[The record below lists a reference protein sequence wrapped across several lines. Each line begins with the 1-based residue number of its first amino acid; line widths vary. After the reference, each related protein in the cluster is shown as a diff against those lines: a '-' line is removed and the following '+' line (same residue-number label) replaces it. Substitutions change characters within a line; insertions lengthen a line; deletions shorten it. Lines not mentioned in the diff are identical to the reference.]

1 MFKLLN
7 IFSCFAVLVFTS
19 CKSNKETQSPLEQ
32 QLQLIS
38 SSPFKSIE
46 WRAAGPDVIS
56 GRVTDVEGI
65 PGDTSTMY
73 AAYATSGL
81 WKTIDGGNSW
91 KPIFDDQATLSIG
104 DIALAPSDNNT
115 IYVGTGEANIFRASL
130 PGRGMYKSTDGG
142 VSWKNIGLNNSG
154 TIARILVHPK
164 DPNVLYVAAGGYEW
178 KYNEDRGVYKSVDGG
193 KSWSKI
199 LFQSDKIGCN
209 DLIMHPTNP
218 DIIYASMWNRIRKR
232 YSDPIPEDG
241 DYIYKTIDGGK
252 TWTKLS
258 NGLPDTKNTGRIGI
272 ALSPSN
278 PEKIY
283 AFVDDHNIK
292 RQPEANE
299 IDSYER
305 KVQKV
310 VIGGSIYCSEDGGSS
325 WSKRGE
331 VHDFFKPFS
340 GTYGWVFSQIRVHPT
355 QEDEL
360 FVMGVNIGRSIDGG
374 KTWSKIESK
383 NHFHG
388 DNHAMWFDPKNPK
401 RVIVG
406 NDGGVSVSNDGG
418 LNYRNFFDKMQT
430 TQFYTI
436 AYDMAQPFNIMG
448 SVQDEGTWSANH
460 THTFGVK
467 SDTTLRQWSYAPGGE
482 GTQICIDPRN
492 ENIVFSSSFYGRLMK
507 TDMTLPD
514 SIASTKLKVFDVGR
528 IDSLRGEWL
537 AATTMSKHNP
547 DVIYHGLQSVH
558 KSIDAGKSWLKISP
572 DLSYNDK
579 NKMGVYP
586 YLIYHQAITTI
597 AEGHKQG
604 ILFVGTDDGRL
615 WTTENDGKSWSE
627 ITGNLPHNKHV
638 IRITSSKH
646 TKGTIYAAL
655 NDRRS
660 DNDSTYLYRSDDA
673 GKNWTSIN
681 QNLPMSPANVIV
693 EHPDK
698 AGVLFCGTDM
708 GVYLSID
715 NGMTWKSLQGN
726 LPKAV
731 SINDL
736 FIHPRDKK
744 LVIATYG
751 RGIYV
756 LDKLPAF

>member
-1 MFKLLN
+1 MKILN
-7 IFSCFAVLVFTS
+7 YVIYSLVLVCIA
-19 CKSNKETQSPLEQ
+19 CKSN
-32 QLQLIS
+32 IS
-38 SSPFKSIE
+38 SNSPFDQQVKAITESTFKDIN
-46 WRAAGPDVIS
+46 WRPTGPDVIS

-65 PGDTSTMY
+65 PGDTMTMY

-81 WKTIDGGNSW
+81 WKTVDGGKNWQS
-91 KPIFDDQATLSIG
+91 IFDSQATLSIG
-104 DIALAPSDNNT
+104 DIALAPSDRNI

-142 VSWKNIGLNNSG
+142 KSWTNIGLNNTG

-164 DPNVLYVAAGGYEW
+164 DPNIVYAAAGGYEW
-178 KYNEDRGVYKSVDGG
+178 KYNEDRGVYKSIDGG

-199 LFQSDKIGCN
+199 LYQNDKTGCN
-209 DLIMHPTNP
+209 DIIMHPTNP

-232 YSDPIPEDG
+232 FSDPMPEDG
-241 DYIYKTIDGGK
+241 DYIYKTVDAGK
-252 TWTKLS
+252 TWTKLA

-278 PEKIY
+278 PDKIY

-292 RQPEANE
+292 RQPEADE

-310 VIGGSIYCSEDGGSS
+310 VIGGAIYSSENGGDS
-325 WSKRGE
+325 WAKRGE

-355 QEDEL
+355 NQYEV
-360 FVMGVNIGRSIDGG
+360 FVMGVNLGRSTDGG
-374 KTWSKIESK
+374 MTWKKVESK

-388 DNHAMWFDPKNPK
+388 DNHAMWFDPTNPS

-436 AYDMAQPFNIMG
+436 SYDMSTPFNIMG

-460 THTFGVK
+460 MHTYGVK
-467 SDTTLRQWSYAPGGE
+467 GDTLLRQWSYAPGGE

-492 ENIVFSSSFYGRLMK
+492 HNIVYSSSFYGRLMK
-507 TDMTLPD
+507 TDMSLPD
-514 SIASTKLKVFDVGR
+514 SIASTKFKIFDVGR

-537 AATTMSKHNP
+537 AGTAISKFNP
-547 DVIYHGLQSVH
+547 DVIYHGLQSLY
-558 KSIDAGKSWLKISP
+558 KSSDGGKNWAKISP
-572 DLSYNDK
+572 DLSYNDPSK
-579 NKMGVYP
+579 KGVYP
-586 YLIYHQAITTI
+586 YLIYHQTITTI
-597 AEGHKQG
+597 AEGHNPG
-604 ILFVGTDDGRL
+604 MLYVGTDDGRL
-615 WTTENDGKSWSE
+615 WKTDNDGKSWVE
-627 ITGNLPHNKHV
+627 ITGKLPHNKHV
-638 IRITSSKH
+638 IRITASIH
-646 TKGTIYAAL
+646 NKGTIYATL

-660 DNDSTYLYRSDDA
+660 DNDSTYLFRSDDF
-673 GKNWTSIN
+673 GQTWTNIVN
-681 QNLPMSPANVIV
+681 NLPSSPANVII

-698 AGVLFCGTDM
+698 AGVLFTGTDM
-708 GVYLSID
+708 GIYVSKN
-715 NGMTWKSLQGN
+715 NGAEWQSLQGK
-726 LPKAV
+726 LPVAV
-731 SINDL
+731 SINDM

-756 LDKLPAF
+756 LDTLPVF